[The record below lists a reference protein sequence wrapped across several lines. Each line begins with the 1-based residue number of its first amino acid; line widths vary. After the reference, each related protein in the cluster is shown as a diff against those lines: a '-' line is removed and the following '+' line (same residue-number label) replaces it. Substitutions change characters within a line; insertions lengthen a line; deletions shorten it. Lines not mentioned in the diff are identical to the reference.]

1 MNIISIIALAGAA
14 QGIFLTLT
22 LLAWRKGNRRA
33 NIILAM
39 TFATMSL
46 AMWNTYL
53 NTSGLYRT
61 WTFSIRVYDALRLLT
76 GPLIYLYV
84 REMVVRPLG
93 WRDWLHVLPAV
104 VNVVVLIPFF
114 LSSDAEKI
122 HFMEQTLEGA
132 SPDYIIF
139 AALRPWVALIYF
151 ALSLRLLRE
160 YSRRIRERFA
170 SLEVVSL
177 QWLWNIVLGLSV
189 MALLIA
195 VASLWTFGGNVRP
208 NQINHGMAIFAVLWL
223 YGLAYFALQ
232 KTIVYSS
239 ELRQLLAEPIEFP
252 ASVPFPLQAPTDMA
266 QHSSS
271 SFSAAEG
278 TGQKAKALDDSDELY
293 IDRIVTGN
301 EQLLPRVLR
310 LSNESSVH
318 AIMAKQQLDSHLAEQ
333 DTRLLTRFMEEQKP
347 YLDSQ
352 LTLQKLAMLS
362 DIPAYRISDILNKHL
377 GINFFDFINRYR
389 VEEWKWQIAAAPTS
403 RTIQEIAFQV
413 GFNSKSSFNTA
424 FKKHT
429 GQTPSEYRAE
439 YRTEQRTEYH
449 TGYNATSRV
458 A

>member
-33 NIILAM
+33 NTILAV
-39 TFATMSL
+39 TFAIMSL

-84 REMVVRPLG
+84 REMVARPLV

-122 HFMEQTLEGA
+122 RFMEQTLEGA
-132 SPDYIIF
+132 SRDYVIF
-139 AALRPWVALIYF
+139 AALRPWVALVYF

-177 QWLWNIVLGLSV
+177 QWLWNIVLGLSA

-195 VASLWTFGGNVRP
+195 VASLWTFRGNVRP
-208 NQINHGMAIFAVLWL
+208 NQINQGMAIFAVLWL

-232 KTIVYSS
+232 KTILYSS

-252 ASVPFPLQAPTDMA
+252 ASVSLPLQVPT
-266 QHSSS
+266 
-271 SFSAAEG
+271 ER
-278 TGQKAKALDDSDELY
+278 QKVSDDEDELY

-301 EQLLPRVLR
+301 DRLLPGALR
-310 LSNESSVH
+310 LSDESSVR
-318 AIMAKQQLDSHLAEQ
+318 AMIAKQQPDLHLAEQ

-377 GINFFDFINRYR
+377 GINFFDFVNRYR
-389 VEEWKWQIAAAPTS
+389 VEEWKRQIADASTS

-424 FKKHT
+424 FKKHS
-429 GQTPSEYRAE
+429 GQTPSEYRREHRKEYPSE
-439 YRTEQRTEYH
+439 YRT
-449 TGYNATSRV
+449 TSRV

>member
-1 MNIISIIALAGAA
+1 MDETDSVVNIISIIALAGAA

-33 NIILAM
+33 NTILAV
-39 TFATMSL
+39 TFAIMSL

-84 REMVVRPLG
+84 REMVVRPLS
-93 WRDWLHVLPAV
+93 WRDWLHVLPTV

-122 HFMEQTLEGA
+122 RFMEQTLEGA
-132 SPDYIIF
+132 SQGYVIF
-139 AALRPWVALIYF
+139 AALRPWVALVYF
-151 ALSLRLLRE
+151 ALALRLLRE

-177 QWLWNIVLGLSV
+177 QWLWNIVLGLTA

-232 KTIVYSS
+232 KTMVYSS
-239 ELRQLLAEPIEFP
+239 ELRQLLAEPIGFP
-252 ASVPFPLQAPTDMA
+252 VSMPFSRQSPPTDII
-266 QHSSS
+266 QHSLL
-271 SFSAAEG
+271 SAAEG
-278 TGQKAKALDDSDELY
+278 AGLKTSDDNDELY
-293 IDRIVTGN
+293 MDSVVTGS

-310 LSNESSVH
+310 ISDESSVR
-318 AIMAKQQLDSHLAEQ
+318 AIIAKQQLDPQLAKQ

-362 DIPAYRISDILNKHL
+362 NIPAYRISDILNKHL

-389 VEEWKWQIAAAPTS
+389 VEEWKRQIADAPTS
-403 RTIQEIAFQV
+403 RTIQETAFQV

-429 GQTPSEYRAE
+429 GQTPSEYR
-439 YRTEQRTEYH
+439 T
-449 TGYNATSRV
+449 TSRV

>member
-1 MNIISIIALAGAA
+1 VNIISIIALAGAA

-33 NIILAM
+33 NTILAV
-39 TFATMSL
+39 TFAIMSL

-84 REMVVRPLG
+84 REMVVRPVV

-122 HFMEQTLEGA
+122 RFMEQTLEGA
-132 SPDYIIF
+132 SQDYIIF
-139 AALRPWVALIYF
+139 AALRPWVALVYF

-177 QWLWNIVLGLSV
+177 QWLWNIVLGLSA

-208 NQINHGMAIFAVLWL
+208 NQINQGMAIFAVLWL

-232 KTIVYSS
+232 KTMVYSS

-252 ASVPFPLQAPTDMA
+252 ASMPLPLQAPTDA
-266 QHSSS
+266 AKHSS
-271 SFSAAEG
+271 SAAEG
-278 TGQKAKALDDSDELY
+278 AGQKASAAGDELY
-293 IDRIVTGN
+293 IDRVVTSN
-301 EQLLPRVLR
+301 DRLLPRALR
-310 LSNESSVH
+310 FSDESSVH
-318 AIMAKQQLDSHLAEQ
+318 AMMAKQPPDPQLAEQ

-389 VEEWKWQIAAAPTS
+389 VEEWKRQIADAPTS

-424 FKKHT
+424 FKKHS
-429 GQTPSEYRAE
+429 GQTPSEYRREHRTEYPAE
-439 YRTEQRTEYH
+439 YRT
-449 TGYNATSRV
+449 TSRV

>member
-1 MNIISIIALAGAA
+1 MDETDSVVNIISIIALAGAA
-14 QGIFLTLT
+14 QGVFLTLT

-33 NIILAM
+33 NTILAV
-39 TFATMSL
+39 TFAIMSL

-84 REMVVRPLG
+84 REMVVRPLS
-93 WRDWLHVLPAV
+93 WRDWLHVLPSV

-114 LSSDAEKI
+114 LSSDTEKI
-122 HFMEQTLEGA
+122 RFMEQTLEGA
-132 SPDYIIF
+132 SQDYVIF
-139 AALRPWVALIYF
+139 AALRPWLALVYF

-177 QWLWNIVLGLSV
+177 QWLWNIVLGLTA

-232 KTIVYSS
+232 KTMVYSS
-239 ELRQLLAEPIEFP
+239 ELRQLLAEPIGFP
-252 ASVPFPLQAPTDMA
+252 VSMPFSRQSPPTDIM
-266 QHSSS
+266 QHSLL
-271 SFSAAEG
+271 SAAEG
-278 TGQKAKALDDSDELY
+278 AGQKASDDNDKLY
-293 IDRIVTGN
+293 MDSIVTGS

-310 LSNESSVH
+310 ISDESSVR
-318 AIMAKQQLDSHLAEQ
+318 AIMAKQQLDPQLAEQ
-333 DTRLLTRFMEEQKP
+333 DKRLLTRFMEEQKP

-362 DIPAYRISDILNKHL
+362 NIPAYRISDILNKHL

-389 VEEWKWQIAAAPTS
+389 VEEWKRQIADAPTS
-403 RTIQEIAFQV
+403 RTIQETAFQV

-429 GQTPSEYRAE
+429 GQTPSEYR
-439 YRTEQRTEYH
+439 T
-449 TGYNATSRV
+449 TSRV

>member
-1 MNIISIIALAGAA
+1 VNIISIIALAGAA

-33 NIILAM
+33 NTILAV
-39 TFATMSL
+39 TFAIMSL

-84 REMVVRPLG
+84 REMVVRPLV

-122 HFMEQTLEGA
+122 RFMEQTLEGA
-132 SPDYIIF
+132 AQDYIIF
-139 AALRPWVALIYF
+139 AALRPWVALVYF

-177 QWLWNIVLGLSV
+177 QWLWNIVLGLTA

-195 VASLWTFGGNVRP
+195 VASLWTFRGNVRP
-208 NQINHGMAIFAVLWL
+208 NQINHAMAIFAVLWL

-239 ELRQLLAEPIEFP
+239 ELRQLLSEPIEFP
-252 ASVPFPLQAPTDMA
+252 ASVPFPLQAPTDME
-266 QHSSS
+266 QHSL
-271 SFSAAEG
+271 SAAEVA
-278 TGQKAKALDDSDELY
+278 GQKASDDELY
-293 IDRIVTGN
+293 RDRIVTGADR
-301 EQLLPRVLR
+301 LLPRALR
-310 LSNESSVH
+310 LSDESSVH
-318 AIMAKQQLDSHLAEQ
+318 AMLVKQQLTPHLAEQ
-333 DTRLLTRFMEEQKP
+333 DMRLLTRFMEEQKP

-389 VEEWKWQIAAAPTS
+389 VEEWKRQIADAPTS

-424 FKKHT
+424 FKKYS
-429 GQTPSEYRAE
+429 GQTPTE
-439 YRTEQRTEYH
+439 YRTEQRT
-449 TGYNATSRV
+449 GYRTISRV